1 MDPQLAKYLMLGAV
15 FVGAFV
21 LVPIVMALLS
31 HQQKMAELIHK
42 TTSNASEVEARLSLL
57 EQRLAALSPE
67 AAATPSHSTEERA
80 SLDAHN
86 A

>member
-31 HQQKMAELIHK
+31 HQQKMAALIHK

-57 EQRLAALSPE
+57 EQKLAALNPDS
-67 AAATPSHSTEERA
+67 AATPLPSAEEPAIFEVENR
-80 SLDAHN
+80 
-86 A
+86 